1 MRRIAA
7 IALGSNLA
15 SPWGDRDAN
24 LREAVRRVEQLG
36 QVRAVSSFY
45 NTAPV
50 GTTDQPNFLNGA
62 MLLETEQDQRP
73 AHHRP

>member
-50 GTTDQPNFLNGA
+50 GTTDQPNFLNGS
-62 MLLETEQDQRP
+62 MLLETEQEP
-73 AHHRP
+73 V